1 MEANVNDWR
10 SKPRNGKAQ
19 FLKHLPV
26 IQARIKAGETQNAVR
41 QDLEQEAGLSISKA
55 QFSRYLKAFN
65 QVENLQAASKPS
77 PSDLKPQKADKR
89 SDQVSTQAQS
99 KAASDKPASPRKPMT
114 PADFRK
120 IREDVDKMDLDAL
133 IRGDGIVYRE

>member
-1 MEANVNDWR
+1 MSDWR
-10 SKPRNGKAQ
+10 SEPRNGKAQ

-26 IQARIKAGETQNAVR
+26 IQARIKAGETQTAIR
-41 QDLEQEAGLSISKA
+41 QDLERETDLRISKA

-65 QVENLQAASKPS
+65 QVEYSPLVSKP
-77 PSDLKPQKADKR
+77 PSGELKPQKALEP
-89 SDQVSTQAQS
+89 SGQVSTQAPNE
-99 KAASDKPASPRKPMT
+99 AAIEKPASPRKPMT

>member
-1 MEANVNDWR
+1 MEAIMSDWR

-19 FLKHLPV
+19 FLKHLPMILTRV
-26 IQARIKAGETQNAVR
+26 KAGETQNAIR
-41 QDLEQEAGLSISKA
+41 QDLERETGLSISKA

-65 QVENLQAASKPS
+65 QVENSQAGSKPPS
-77 PSDLKPQKADKR
+77 SDLKPRTVNKPA
-89 SDQVSTQAQS
+89 DQVSNQAS
-99 KAASDKPASPRKPMT
+99 NKASVEKPASPRKPMT

>member
-1 MEANVNDWR
+1 MSDWR
-10 SKPRNGKAQ
+10 SKPRTGKAH

-26 IQARIKAGETQNAVR
+26 IQARIKAGETQNAIR
-41 QDLEQEAGLSISKA
+41 QDLEQEAGLNISKA

-65 QVENLQAASKPS
+65 QVENSQAGSKPS
-77 PSDLKPQKADKR
+77 SSDLKPRTTNKPA
-89 SDQVSTQAQS
+89 DQVSNQAS
-99 KAASDKPASPRKPMT
+99 NKASVEKPASPRKPMT